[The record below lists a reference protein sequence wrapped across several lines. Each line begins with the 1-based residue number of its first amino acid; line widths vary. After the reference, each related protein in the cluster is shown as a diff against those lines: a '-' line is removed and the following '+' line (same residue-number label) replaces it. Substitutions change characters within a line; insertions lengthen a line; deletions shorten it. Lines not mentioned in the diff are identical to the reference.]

1 MKAFERPSKRER
13 PEWEASS
20 DKREPLSEERSDEFR
35 FAPRD
40 GEPFSERFD
49 RLEFLLLFAQAKSR
63 VRSALVDITILTAP
77 ELEDKDIALAP

>member
-13 PEWEASS
+13 PEWETSS

-40 GEPFSERFD
+40 GEPFSEHFD
-49 RLEFLLLFAQAKSR
+49 SLEFLLLFAQAKSR
-63 VRSALVDITILTAP
+63 VENTNVFSSANSKKVRLS
-77 ELEDKDIALAP
+77 